1 MFRGMTQLA
10 VAATGGPDKA
20 PPEAELQTMLAENW
34 EDPRANQF
42 LNMGHGFM
50 LERDDM
56 DALELLGQHRHAS
69 ELGECSD

>member
-42 LNMGHGFM
+42 LNMGYKFM
-50 LERDDM
+50 LEGDDV
-56 DALELLGQHRHAS
+56 DALELLGQRRQAS
-69 ELGECSD
+69 EFGECSN